1 VLSRCPDVG
10 HGDEAVNYRH
20 EHLASD
26 RLHLELADELL
37 TISCP
42 TKKKIASKTTIVC
55 LCLYLDGGGDQVPL

>member
-1 VLSRCPDVG
+1 MLQARAIAVLSCCPDVG

-42 TKKKIASKTTIVC
+42 TKKKIAKNC
-55 LCLYLDGGGDQVPL
+55 HA